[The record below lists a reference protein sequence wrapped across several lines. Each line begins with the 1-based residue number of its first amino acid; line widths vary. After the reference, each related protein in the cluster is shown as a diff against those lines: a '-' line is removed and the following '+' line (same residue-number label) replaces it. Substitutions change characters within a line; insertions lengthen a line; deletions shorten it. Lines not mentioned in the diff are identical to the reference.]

1 MDLKMFSNQIAPV
14 NVETLKIQKGSRREE
29 RVLPPKEA
37 WYTICCTWS
46 WTFLSLHIHT
56 YTCMG
61 GGQFNFPSTLLSSSG

>member
-1 MDLKMFSNQIAPV
+1 MFSNQIAPV

-46 WTFLSLHIHT
+46 WYISVLTHT
-56 YTCMG
+56 YIYMYG
-61 GGQFNFPSTLLSSSG
+61 GRTIQFSLYPPEFFWLD